1 MHFGRQLATHVLV
14 LMLLLG
20 VACNKKKPQLPVQA
34 HAPTLS
40 VPIPEQIP
48 EPEAPPPQP
57 TTAATEE
64 PPPEPPKPKT
74 KHKHTA
80 PKKAPILTANAQ
92 NSSTTPA
99 TGSTTIAAARPP
111 ASPVA
116 EPTPDMAIGATVS
129 SEQLTQQKQTTAQML
144 DATEKNL
151 KSLPRN
157 LSHDEE
163 AMVAQIKS
171 YVGQS
176 RKATSDGDFERAYNL
191 ATKARLLS
199 DALIKK

>member
-1 MHFGRQLATHVLV
+1 MHFGRQVATYVLV

-20 VACNKKKPQLPVQA
+20 AACNKKKPQLPVQA

-40 VPIPEQIP
+40 VPVPEQIP
-48 EPEAPPPQP
+48 EAQPPPEQP
-57 TTAATEE
+57 STTATEE

-74 KHKHTA
+74 KRTHTA
-80 PKKAPILTANAQ
+80 PKKAVPAANAQ
-92 NSSTTPA
+92 NSSTAPG
-99 TGSTTIAAARPP
+99 TGNTTIAAARPP
-111 ASPVA
+111 ATPAA
-116 EPTPDMAIGATVS
+116 EPTPDMAIGADVS
-129 SEQLTQQKQTTAQML
+129 SAQLSQQKQTTLQML

-199 DALIKK
+199 DALLKK